1 MENRFT
7 GKVALVTGG
16 VSGIGAAV
24 TKRLLN
30 EGATVVAI
38 DVAEARVNEFREQ
51 NAYAS
56 LDARRIDVTDS
67 EAITALVGDIA
78 DHYGRLDVVV
88 ANAGVVGAGRLG
100 DITDAE
106 WARVLNV
113 DLNGVF
119 HVIRAALPQLVDS
132 RGSIVVTASI
142 SGLRGDY
149 AMAAYDTAKG
159 AVTNLTRSVAV
170 DYGQSGVRAN
180 AVAPG
185 IIATPMSVPILETQ
199 QEIWELYKERVPS
212 GRVGSPEDVA
222 AAILFLASDDA
233 AYVNGVILPVDGGLT
248 AWSGQPKMMG

>member
-1 MENRFT
+1 MEERFA

-24 TKRLLN
+24 TRRFLS

-38 DVAEARVNEFREQ
+38 DVSEERVDAFREHD
-51 NAYAS
+51 AHAS

-67 EAITALVGDIA
+67 RAITALVNDVV
-78 DHYGRLDVVV
+78 DYYGRLDVVI

-100 DITDAE
+100 DITDEE

-119 HVIRAALPQLVDS
+119 HVVRASLPQLMES

-170 DYGQSGVRAN
+170 DYGQSGVRTN

-222 AAILFLASDDA
+222 AAILFLASEDA